1 MTSLTESFLTLF
13 CWFDLNSA
21 ENPTALSVETEGGG
35 GEVTAQLKGCCIT
48 SECVCVGG
56 GRWGGRQTVDC
67 GTERCFYISQSAALS
82 VRDFPTLLPLN
93 SFNVSVDN
101 TVGVTV

>member
-35 GEVTAQLKGCCIT
+35 GVCEVTAQLKGCCIT
-48 SECVCVGG
+48 SECVCGGGSVGG
-56 GRWGGRQTVDC
+56 SSDC
-67 GTERCFYISQSAALS
+67 GLW
-82 VRDFPTLLPLN
+82 N
-93 SFNVSVDN
+93 
-101 TVGVTV
+101 